1 MKRLMILCVILTAV
15 ALIAGPAFA
24 EVQNVK
30 VSGDVNAGGVYRN
43 SYNLYPA
50 SRNAASSP
58 SGSSEDGQDSD
69 NNNFLYTQARVR
81 IDADLT
87 DNVMA
92 TIRLLSEYDWC
103 TESNTSSNGDNVD
116 IDLANVTLKEVFYA
130 PLTVIVGRQE
140 LRYGTAFVVGDP
152 DTNGTSADGN
162 LSATDLSLRKSFDA
176 VRAILDYNPLT
187 VEGIFAKI
195 NEQGGAT
202 ANQNDDEDLFGV
214 NVAYDLSDNNAE
226 VEAYW
231 FLNRDQDQDA
241 ALASTS
247 PNTPGHD
254 IHTFGAR
261 GSIEP
266 IENLNLLGEV
276 AFQRGDFETASI
288 GSVSTKR
295 KQHAYAYQV
304 AGDFTFGN
312 IQYVPVVRAGWT
324 HYSGEGLADDGDF
337 EAWIPLYEDQTHGV
351 VANYILSGV
360 NGGQNSNADIL
371 NVGASADV
379 IEDLS
384 VSIDY
389 YNFQLDE
396 KLVSAA
402 NTVLATSG
410 ALNWNNLSEGTIYAN
425 DSDELGYEIDIALD
439 YDYTEDVKMGLSAGW
454 FKPGKALEGENPSTN
469 VRNDQTAL
477 QILATMDV
485 AF

>member
-1 MKRLMILCVILTAV
+1 MKRLMILCVIMTAV

-50 SRNAASSP
+50 SRNALTT
-58 SGSSEDGQDSD
+58 SGEEGQDSD

-103 TESNTSSNGDNVD
+103 TESNTAGDGDNLD

-140 LRYGTAFVVGDP
+140 LRYGTAFIIGDP
-152 DTNGTSADGN
+152 DTNGTSADSN
-162 LSATDLSLRKSFDA
+162 FTAADLSLRKSFDA

-195 NEQGGAT
+195 DEQTGAATLPNTNE
-202 ANQNDDEDLFGV
+202 NDDEDLFGV

-226 VEAYW
+226 AEAYW
-231 FLNRDQDQDA
+231 FLNRDQNQDA
-241 ALASTS
+241 ATASTS
-247 PNTPGHD
+247 HNTPGHD
-254 IHTFGAR
+254 IHTFGLR

-266 IENLNLLGEV
+266 MENLNLLGEF
-276 AFQRGDFETASI
+276 ALQRGDFETASQD
-288 GSVSTKR
+288 SVTVKR
-295 KQHAYAYQV
+295 KQESLAYQV
-304 AGDFTFGN
+304 AGDFTFAD
-312 IQYVPVVRAGWT
+312 IEWMPVIRAGWT
-324 HYSGEGLADDGDF
+324 HYSGEGFADDGDYN
-337 EAWIPLYEDQTHGV
+337 AWIPLYEDQTHGV

-371 NVGASADV
+371 NIGASADV
-379 IEDLS
+379 MEDLS

-389 YNFQLDE
+389 YNFLLDE
-396 KLVSAA
+396 KLVQAA
-402 NTVLATSG
+402 NT
-410 ALNWNNLSEGTIYAN
+410 ALVTTRGYNYVNLSEASIYAN
-425 DSDELGYEIDIALD
+425 DSDELGYEIDIALN

-454 FKPGKALEGENPSTN
+454 FKPGKALEGEVSTE
-469 VRNDQTAL
+469 RNDQTAL
-477 QILATMDV
+477 QVLATLDV